1 MASATPIQSTIGSL
15 DPQQDFIHNSQ
26 SPVFAMSPVPADA
39 VSAENS
45 VDSSVKRTQ
54 DMNSV
59 SDSVDLP
66 EKTEKLSHS
75 EEINAVE
82 RAADGD
88 SVTESTENPKKPP
101 KLPKSPKSPKSAKA
115 KKSSLADD
123 TNTSSLSDSTN
134 SKVKSGKP
142 VKAPAPISDISKN
155 IPVTGE
161 KPKPEKDTPAMED
174 EVLHA
179 VFVILY
185 EFDTKEEGMTV
196 KQMCD
201 HLLERHPDMA
211 QLSTKLSNLIS
222 AKLNAYVKKVE
233 KGEKT
238 LTYCLSREW
247 ADTSPRRMVY
257 VYRGLLAPDY
267 QTFAQEATKKMQ
279 EAQEQQ
285 RQKQLEN
292 GDLSGSVGLNYSKMS
307 SSPML
312 TNAENTPFSG
322 MGNSTLLGAH
332 HPFGSSHLSGN
343 PSGHSNHMEYRGIG
357 DSSRMSKTPMASNT
371 FSFAMDGINNS
382 TMQNINRFSITYDPR
397 FSSLPFQSLDNSLSS
412 TSVSSSDHTGGV
424 AHHLGDTSLLS
435 LNSHSSSNSSS
446 HFDSNSTRQNKHKT
460 MTFSEAS
467 SAKHHTQLDPLAE
480 YAHENE
486 TDHNQEDDDN
496 EDEENREDEYMYNTD
511 IDGVASKRGASKQL
525 DQKKAKLSK
534 RNGPSLG
541 SDFSKQSYTTNALSN
556 GKSGHAGK
564 HDSLSHLPQEK
575 YITAAA
581 AAPRLTKNS
590 IQNDHFNS
598 PQVAAA
604 VAAIQKAVIT
614 ESPVAVD
621 SSYTSSSLS
630 SVSSQKSTS
639 SSLAG
644 SSIDK
649 LSHSTSSLSP
659 NSLHSASSFTPNASK
674 SSTPEPVC
682 AQWLK
687 AVRAGFLSEDIVKP
701 ENVSIEELDGLFD

>member
-1 MASATPIQSTIGSL
+1 MASATPIQPAVGSM
-15 DPQQDFIHNSQ
+15 DPQQHEFIHNSQ
-26 SPVFAMSPVPADA
+26 SPVFAMSPAPAEAINSGTLVNSSAEATQVKDSSSDA
-39 VSAENS
+39 VA
-45 VDSSVKRTQ
+45 
-54 DMNSV
+54 
-59 SDSVDLP
+59 LP
-66 EKTEKLSHS
+66 EKTEPASNSAENKA
-75 EEINAVE
+75 EEPDAN
-82 RAADGD
+82 GD
-88 SVTESTENPKKPP
+88 STTESTDISKKIS
-101 KLPKSPKSPKSAKA
+101 KSPKSPKSPKSSKA
-115 KKSSLADD
+115 KKASNTDEADA
-123 TNTSSLSDSTN
+123 SALSDTSN
-134 SKVKSGKP
+134 SKVKTAKP
-142 VKAPAPISDISKN
+142 VKLPAPISDISKN

-307 SSPML
+307 NSPMI
-312 TNAENTPFSG
+312 TNAENIAFSG
-322 MGNSTLLGAH
+322 MGNSTLLGSEPTYGA
-332 HPFGSSHLSGN
+332 SSLGGN
-343 PSGHSNHMEYRGIG
+343 PKGNNNHMDYHGFG
-357 DSSRMSKTPMASNT
+357 GNSRMSKTPVVSNA
-371 FSFAMDGINNS
+371 FHFAMDGMNNS

-397 FSSLPFQSLDNSLSS
+397 FSSLPFQSTNNSFSS
-412 TSVSSSDHTGGV
+412 TSISSTDHAGGV
-424 AHHLGDTSLLS
+424 VHNFSDSSLMS
-435 LNSHSSSNSSS
+435 LNSHSNTLKSN
-446 HFDSNSTRQNKHKT
+446 NNKHKVKG
-460 MTFSEAS
+460 FSS
-467 SAKHHTQLDPLAE
+467 HHTQLDPLAE
-480 YAHENE
+480 YGNENDAE
-486 TDHNQEDDDN
+486 RNQENDDD
-496 EDEENREDEYMYNTD
+496 EDEENNEDEYIYNTD
-511 IDGVASKRGASKQL
+511 VDGIASKRGAFKQL
-525 DQKKAKLSK
+525 NQKKGKMTKKNGASLS
-534 RNGPSLG
+534 
-541 SDFSKQSYTTNALSN
+541 SDSSKQSYTTNTLFN
-556 GKSGHAGK
+556 GKNSHIGGK
-564 HDSLSHLPQEK
+564 NDSSSHLPQAK

-590 IQNDHFNS
+590 FQNDHFNS

-621 SSYTSSSLS
+621 LSYTSSSFS
-630 SVSSQKSTS
+630 SVSSQKSTTF
-639 SSLAG
+639 SSLNA

-649 LSHSTSSLSP
+649 MSQSTSSSSP
-659 NSLHSASSFTPNASK
+659 GSLNSASSLTPNSSK
-674 SSTPEPVC
+674 SSSPEPVC